1 LTKQAPWELFRL
13 PALLELQGVQPA
25 VDPACGQQFPVG
37 SHLAHLPLVH
47 HDDPVGGQDR
57 QRPHPPLPH
66 VRRQSLA
73 PFPGEPFLQ
82 LKERSENDG
91 TVRT

>member
-1 LTKQAPWELFRL
+1 MTKIFAILAKQAPWELFRV

-25 VDPACGQQFPVG
+25 VDPACGQQFSVG

-57 QRPHPPLPH
+57 RRPHPPPPPRPSP
-66 VRRQSLA
+66 VPR
-73 PFPGEPFLQ
+73 PIPG
-82 LKERSENDG
+82 
-91 TVRT
+91 